1 MTLDHDG
8 DEQHRQNHDQR
19 NRGTGIG
26 RTFGLLRLGAAIG
39 IDATVMVAV
48 ILAVRSGGHSG
59 NGNGQHD
66 RGLIGRTS
74 HGQAD
79 ITGLGSG
86 GNRDLELGGIAI
98 RDLRFADHLL
108 ADGGGQLRL
117 VRHTQRGKRKLREVQ
132 RERIASL
139 DRAGRDGGDVHCAAV
154 SVVVHRLFRNGSTA
168 LAWA

>member
-1 MTLDHDG
+1 
-8 DEQHRQNHDQR
+8 
-19 NRGTGIG
+19 
-26 RTFGLLRLGAAIG
+26 
-39 IDATVMVAV
+39 MVAV

-139 DRAGRDGGDVHCAAV
+139 DRAGRDAGDVHCAAV
-154 SVVVHRLFRNGSTA
+154 VARGNRIVGLEVVDPGVAVHQTGVLGVRA
-168 LAWA
+168 LGEGAEVIAALQ